1 MKLFLLG
8 STLQEQRHEMSR
20 IDGPILAENSRT
32 IHPLYSSTVYCIVY
46 RYCLSLS
53 CCGCHPCSLSDI
65 SVGEEEK
72 PVNLLTNQSGRS
84 LNFHLFTQPLHYVL
98 CSNDLSIV

>member
-32 IHPLYSSTVYCIVY
+32 IHPLYSSTVYCIGTV
-46 RYCLSLS
+46 CHCHAVVVILVHSL
-53 CCGCHPCSLSDI
+53 
-65 SVGEEEK
+65 
-72 PVNLLTNQSGRS
+72 T
-84 LNFHLFTQPLHYVL
+84 FPLG
-98 CSNDLSIV
+98 

>member
-20 IDGPILAENSRT
+20 IDGKILAENSRT
-32 IHPLYSSTVYCIVY
+32 IHPLYSSTV
-46 RYCLSLS
+46 YCLSLS

-65 SVGEEEK
+65 SVGVEEK
-72 PVNLLTNQSGRS
+72 PFYLLTN
-84 LNFHLFTQPLHYVL
+84 L
-98 CSNDLSIV
+98 